1 MHLIFLRVNA
11 FMAAQLHQTVC
22 VNTSNATSD
31 AASVFPAEFVDT
43 DS

>member
-1 MHLIFLRVNA
+1 MHSKVCSVNA

-31 AASVFPAEFVDT
+31 AASVFQWKDGVC
-43 DS
+43 